1 MVTAALTAAQTTQVD
16 SRPAAEAY
24 VGGVCF
30 KQGPP
35 RLVGAELEWLT
46 SQVPGGERPSAATLA
61 KALGR
66 HAPTSIDPDSPAAPL
81 PRGSLV
87 TVEPGGQI
95 ELSSAPRTSARE
107 LCDCLDEDRRTLE
120 TLLASYSIE
129 INAAAADVAR
139 PPSRILRLPR
149 YCAMESRFAGIGP
162 YGTLMMCNTAAVQV
176 SVDAGGSPES
186 IAQRWRLLGD
196 MGPALI
202 AAFACSPRLQGVP
215 RGDWASQRMRTWL
228 ELDSWRTSAVPE
240 AQDYAGWALDVP
252 LMCVRNEGDD
262 WTAPR
267 GATFGDWI
275 DGALDAEIGRRPVW
289 ADLDYHLSTLFP
301 PVRAVGHLEVRYI
314 DAQPGD
320 LWRVPIAAVDALL
333 SGPAVMR
340 EASDAAA
347 STAGRWRDAAEYG
360 LDDVELRSAA
370 TSLMS
375 LAASYA
381 PEPQFV
387 RLLDAAAER
396 CCRAIVP
403 GESTT

>member
-66 HAPTSIDPDSPAAPL
+66 HAPTSIDPDSPAVPL

-95 ELSSAPRTSARE
+95 ELSSAPRTSPRE

-129 INAAAADVAR
+129 ISSAAADVAR

-202 AAFACSPRLQGVP
+202 AAFACSPRLQGF
-215 RGDWASQRMRTWL
+215 R
-228 ELDSWRTSAVPE
+228 
-240 AQDYAGWALDVP
+240 
-252 LMCVRNEGDD
+252 EG
-262 WTAPR
+262 
-267 GATFGDWI
+267 
-275 DGALDAEIGRRPVW
+275 IGRPNACGRG
-289 ADLDYHLSTLFP
+289 SNS
-301 PVRAVGHLEVRYI
+301 I
-314 DAQPGD
+314 PGE
-320 LWRVPIAAVDALL
+320 RSQSRKCRTTP
-333 SGPAVMR
+333 
-340 EASDAAA
+340 
-347 STAGRWRDAAEYG
+347 AGRSMFR
-360 LDDVELRSAA
+360 
-370 TSLMS
+370 
-375 LAASYA
+375 
-381 PEPQFV
+381 
-387 RLLDAAAER
+387 
-396 CCRAIVP
+396 
-403 GESTT
+403 